1 MEFLFE
7 VLIQYGGELLLQLL
21 FETAAEAGLHSLG
34 ETFRQPRNPLI
45 ATIGFALWGLITGGI
60 SLLLFP
66 HSPITDPHWRRI
78 NLIVTPIL
86 AGGVMAVIGS
96 LRRRKGLRL
105 VRLDRFGYAYLFAL
119 VMALVRY
126 RWAG

>member
-21 FETAAEAGLHSLG
+21 FETAAEAGLHSMA
-34 ETFRQPRNPLI
+34 ETFQRPKNPLI
-45 ATIGFALWGLITGGI
+45 ATIGFAFWGLVAGGI
-60 SLLLFP
+60 SLLLLP
-66 HSPITDPHWRRI
+66 HSPIADPQWRRI
-78 NLIVTPIL
+78 NLIVTPIVA
-86 AGGVMAVIGS
+86 AGAMAVIGYV
-96 LRRRKGLRL
+96 RRRKGSRL
-105 VRLDRFGYAYLFAL
+105 VRLDRFGYAYVFAL